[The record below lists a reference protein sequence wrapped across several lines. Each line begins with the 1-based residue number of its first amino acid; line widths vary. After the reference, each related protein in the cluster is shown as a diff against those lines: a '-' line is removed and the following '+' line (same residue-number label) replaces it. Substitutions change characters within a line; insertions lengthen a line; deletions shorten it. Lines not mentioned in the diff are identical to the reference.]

1 LTSPAVTGK
10 CHGHNKSDKPS
21 RPGKKQPFW
30 MPDTENV
37 IAELGNEPPL
47 IADGRSGPP
56 DRREVSARWL
66 SGTFLT
72 GVTSSVLMGVALFA
86 ALDGRQ
92 QLATPP
98 EIAELISL
106 ARGDDSGEIA
116 KTTRLVAPRQIA
128 RAKDRRRM
136 EVPMVTKVGD
146 RDVIHTMPF
155 VQIKMALAAGH
166 TTSRAYPPFNPMQV
180 FGDDRDGNAGQPA
193 TAAAGQIY
201 GAKVESEMS
210 LKTVDFP
217 IETAAFDEKSD
228 LSADEVEKVVRE
240 AGTGLSDGAVQVAS
254 LHYVDPQRF
263 GDAFAESMAGSYDVR
278 IVPENV
284 SVSPRAAPDDQAPAF
299 AEEIIPFT
307 RDRNIVEAFA
317 DSGYTG
323 EDATGMAEAIA
334 KLLNATALKAG
345 TVLRVGLEIHG
356 DAAKVVR
363 TGIYDRAQ
371 HIVTIALDDHGQ
383 YVPAQEPE
391 PNPEL
396 LTAFDDSPP
405 VVVRGNLP
413 NVYDGIYRAAYSYG
427 MSKAMTKRLIK
438 LLASG
443 VDFQSRLNPS
453 DRIEV
458 LFSQP
463 DGDDR
468 ASDESELL
476 YVSASFG
483 GTTRNFYRFQMQDGS
498 TDYFDEDGR
507 SAQQFLLRNPL
518 PAGKFRSGFGARRH
532 PILGYVRLH
541 TGVDWSAAIGTPIIA
556 AGNGVVEKAGWAGGY
571 GKQIILRHAN
581 GYETSYNHQSAF
593 AKGIA
598 PGVRVRQGQTIGF
611 LGQTGLATGPHLH
624 YELIVNGTK
633 VDPMRV
639 RLPVGKVLKGDDLVA
654 FKRERGR
661 IDDLLK
667 QEDNDSL
674 KVASAKIEG

>member
-1 LTSPAVTGK
+1 MTGK

-128 RAKDRRRM
+128 KAKDRRRM

-201 GAKVESEMS
+201 GAKVESELS

-307 RDRNIVEAFA
+307 RDRNIVQAFA

-405 VVVRGNLP
+405 VMVRGNLP

>member
-1 LTSPAVTGK
+1 
-10 CHGHNKSDKPS
+10 
-21 RPGKKQPFW
+21 

-128 RAKDRRRM
+128 KAKDRRRM

-201 GAKVESEMS
+201 GAKVESELS
-210 LKTVDFP
+210 LKTGDFP

-240 AGTGLSDGAVQVAS
+240 TGTGLSDGAVQVAS

-356 DAAKVVR
+356 EAAKVVR

-413 NVYDGIYRAAYSYG
+413 NIYDGIYRAAYSYG

>member
-1 LTSPAVTGK
+1 MTGK
-10 CHGHNKSDKPS
+10 CHGHNKSDKPF

-30 MPDTENV
+30 MPDTEDV

-106 ARGDDSGEIA
+106 AGNGDSGEVA

-128 RAKDRRRM
+128 KAKDRRRM
-136 EVPMVTKVGD
+136 EVSMVTKVGD

-166 TTSRAYPPFNPMQV
+166 TTSRAYPPFDPMQV
-180 FGDDRDGNAGQPA
+180 FGDDSDDNAQPA
-193 TAAAGQIY
+193 TASAASGQIY

-217 IETAAFDEKSD
+217 IETASFDEKSD

-240 AGTGLSDGAVQVAS
+240 AGTDLSDGAVQVAS

-263 GDAFAESMAGSYDVR
+263 GEAFAESMAGSYDVK

-284 SVSPRAAPDDQAPAF
+284 SVAPRATVDDQAPAF

-307 RDRNIVEAFA
+307 KDLDVTEAFA
-317 DSGYTG
+317 NSGYTG

-345 TVLRVGLEIHG
+345 TVLRVGLEVHG

-363 TGIYDRAQ
+363 TSVYDRTQ
-371 HIVTIALDDHGQ
+371 HIVTIALNDRGQ
-383 YVPAQEPE
+383 YVPAQEPD

-396 LTAFDDSPP
+396 LTAFDDSSAP

-427 MSKAMTKRLIK
+427 MSKAMPQRLIK
-438 LLASG
+438 LLASD
-443 VDFQSRLNPS
+443 VDFQPRLSPA

-463 DGDDR
+463 DGDDQT
-468 ASDESELL
+468 SDSSELL
-476 YVSASFG
+476 YVSATFG
-483 GTTRNFYRFQMQDGS
+483 GQTRNFYRFQMQDGG
-498 TDYFDEDGR
+498 TDYFDEDGS
-507 SAQQFLLRNPL
+507 SAEQFLLRNPL

-532 PILGYVRLH
+532 PILGYVRMH
-541 TGVDWSAAIGTPIIA
+541 TGVDWSAPIGTPIIA
-556 AGNGVVEKAGWAGGY
+556 AGNGTVEKVGWAGGY
-571 GKQIILRHAN
+571 GKQIIIRHAN

-593 AKGIA
+593 AKGIE
-598 PGVRVRQGQTIGF
+598 PGVHVRQGQTIGF

-654 FKRERGR
+654 FKRERER
-661 IDDLLK
+661 IDELLK
-667 QEDNDSL
+667 QEDSDSL
-674 KVASAKIEG
+674 KVASAKIDG

>member
-1 LTSPAVTGK
+1 MTGK
-10 CHGHNKSDKPS
+10 CHGHNKSDKPF

-30 MPDTENV
+30 MPDTEDV

-106 ARGDDSGEIA
+106 AGNGDSGEVA

-128 RAKDRRRM
+128 KAKDRRRM
-136 EVPMVTKVGD
+136 EVSMVTKVGD

-166 TTSRAYPPFNPMQV
+166 TTSRAYPPFDPMQV
-180 FGDDRDGNAGQPA
+180 FGDDSDDNAQPA
-193 TAAAGQIY
+193 TASAASGQIY

-217 IETAAFDEKSD
+217 IETASFDEKSD

-240 AGTGLSDGAVQVAS
+240 AGTDLSDGAVQVAS

-263 GDAFAESMAGSYDVR
+263 GEAFAESMAGSYDVK

-284 SVSPRAAPDDQAPAF
+284 SVAPRATVDDQAPAF

-307 RDRNIVEAFA
+307 KDLDVTEAFA
-317 DSGYTG
+317 NSGYTG

-345 TVLRVGLEIHG
+345 TVLRVGLEVHG

-363 TGIYDRAQ
+363 TSVYDRTQ
-371 HIVTIALDDHGQ
+371 HIVTIALNDRGQ
-383 YVPAQEPE
+383 YVPAQEPD

-396 LTAFDDSPP
+396 LTAFDDSSAP

-427 MSKAMTKRLIK
+427 MSKAMTQRLIK
-438 LLASG
+438 LLASD
-443 VDFQSRLNPS
+443 VDFQSRLSPA

-463 DGDDR
+463 DGDDQT
-468 ASDESELL
+468 SDSSELL
-476 YVSASFG
+476 YVSATFG
-483 GTTRNFYRFQMQDGS
+483 GQTRNFYRFQMQDGG
-498 TDYFDEDGR
+498 TDYFDEDGS
-507 SAQQFLLRNPL
+507 SAEQFLLRNPL

-532 PILGYVRLH
+532 PILGYVRMH
-541 TGVDWSAAIGTPIIA
+541 TGVDWSAPIGTPIIA
-556 AGNGVVEKAGWAGGY
+556 AGNGTVEKVGWAGGY
-571 GKQIILRHAN
+571 GKQIIIRHAN

-593 AKGIA
+593 AKGIE
-598 PGVRVRQGQTIGF
+598 PGVHVRQGQTIGF

-639 RLPVGKVLKGDDLVA
+639 RLPVGKVLK
-654 FKRERGR
+654 
-661 IDDLLK
+661 
-667 QEDNDSL
+667 
-674 KVASAKIEG
+674 

>member
-1 LTSPAVTGK
+1 MTGK
-10 CHGHNKSDKPS
+10 CHGHNKSDKPF

-30 MPDTENV
+30 MPDTEDV

-98 EIAELISL
+98 EIAELIGL
-106 ARGDDSGEIA
+106 ASNGDSGEVA

-128 RAKDRRRM
+128 KAKDRRRM
-136 EVPMVTKVGD
+136 EVSMVTKVGD

-166 TTSRAYPPFNPMQV
+166 TTSRPYPPFDPMQV
-180 FGDDRDGNAGQPA
+180 FGDDGDDTPVQQA
-193 TAAAGQIY
+193 TASAASGQIY

-217 IETAAFDEKSD
+217 IETASFDEKSD

-240 AGTGLSDGAVQVAS
+240 AGTDLSDGAVQVAS

-263 GDAFAESMAGSYDVR
+263 GEAFAESMAGSYDVK

-284 SVSPRAAPDDQAPAF
+284 SVAPRANVDDQAPAF

-307 RDRNIVEAFA
+307 KDLDIAEAFA

-323 EDATGMAEAIA
+323 EDATGMAQAIA
-334 KLLNATALKAG
+334 KLLNAPALKAG
-345 TVLRVGLEIHG
+345 TVLRVGLEVHG

-363 TGIYDRAQ
+363 TSIYDKTT
-371 HIVTIALDDHGQ
+371 HIVTIALDDRGQ

-396 LTAFDDSPP
+396 LTAFDDSEGP

-427 MSKAMTKRLIK
+427 MSKAMTQRLIK
-438 LLASG
+438 LLASD

-453 DRIEV
+453 DRLEV

-463 DGDDR
+463 DGDDQT
-468 ASDESELL
+468 SDDSELL
-476 YVSASFG
+476 YVSATFG

-498 TDYFDEDGR
+498 TDYFDEDGA

-518 PAGKFRSGFGARRH
+518 PAGKFRSGFGARKH
-532 PILGYVRLH
+532 PILGYVRMH
-541 TGVDWSAAIGTPIIA
+541 TGVDWAAPIGTPIIA
-556 AGNGVVEKAGWAGGY
+556 AGNGVVEKVGWAGGY
-571 GKQIILRHAN
+571 GKQIIIRHAN

-593 AKGIA
+593 AKGIE
-598 PGVRVRQGQTIGF
+598 PGVRVRQGQTIGY

-654 FKRERGR
+654 FKRERER

-667 QEDNDSL
+667 QEDGNSL

>member
-1 LTSPAVTGK
+1 
-10 CHGHNKSDKPS
+10 
-21 RPGKKQPFW
+21 
-30 MPDTENV
+30 MPDTEDV

-98 EIAELISL
+98 EIAELAQL
-106 ARGDDSGEIA
+106 ASGDSGEVA

-128 RAKDRRRM
+128 KAKDRRRM
-136 EVPMVTKVGD
+136 EVSMVTKVGD

-166 TTSRAYPPFNPMQV
+166 TTNRAYPPFDPMQV
-180 FGDDRDGNAGQPA
+180 FGDDGDSTPAQPA
-193 TAAAGQIY
+193 TASTVGGQIY

-217 IETAAFDEKSD
+217 IDTASFDEKSD

-240 AGTGLSDGAVQVAS
+240 AGTDLSDGAIQVAS

-263 GDAFAESMAGSYDVR
+263 GEAFAESMAGSYDVK

-284 SVSPRAAPDDQAPAF
+284 SVAPRVATDDQTPAF

-307 RDRNIVEAFA
+307 KDRGIADAFA

-323 EDATGMAEAIA
+323 DDATGMAEAIG
-334 KLLNATALKAG
+334 KLLNAPALKAG
-345 TVLRVGLEIHG
+345 TVLRVGLEVHG

-363 TGIYDRAQ
+363 TSVYDKTT
-371 HIVTIALDDHGQ
+371 HIVTIALDDRGQ

-396 LTAFDDSPP
+396 LTAFDDSSAP

-427 MSKAMTKRLIK
+427 MSKKLTQQLVK

-453 DRIEV
+453 DRIDV

-463 DGDDR
+463 DGDDQ

-476 YVSASFG
+476 YVSSTFG
-483 GTTRNFYRFQMQDGS
+483 GQTRNFYRFQMQDGS
-498 TDYFDEDGR
+498 TDYFDQDGS
-507 SAQQFLLRNPL
+507 SADQFLLRNPL

-532 PILGYVRLH
+532 PILGYVRMH
-541 TGVDWSAAIGTPIIA
+541 TGVDWSAPIGTPIIA
-556 AGNGVVEKAGWAGGY
+556 AGNGTVEKAGWAGGY
-571 GKQIILRHAN
+571 GKQIIIRHAN

-593 AKGIA
+593 AKGIE
-598 PGVRVRQGQTIGF
+598 PGVHVRQGQTIGF

-654 FKRERGR
+654 FKRERER

-667 QEDNDSL
+667 QEDSNPL

>member
-1 LTSPAVTGK
+1 
-10 CHGHNKSDKPS
+10 
-21 RPGKKQPFW
+21 
-30 MPDTENV
+30 MPDTEDV
-37 IAELGNEPPL
+37 IAVLGNEPPL

-98 EIAELISL
+98 EIAELIGI
-106 ARGDDSGEIA
+106 ANGDDSGEVA

-128 RAKDRRRM
+128 KAKDRRRM
-136 EVPMVTKVGD
+136 EVSMVTKVGD

-166 TTSRAYPPFNPMQV
+166 TTNRPYPPFDPMQV
-180 FGDDRDGNAGQPA
+180 FGNDGDDNAGQPA
-193 TAAAGQIY
+193 TAAATAGQIY
-201 GAKVESEMS
+201 GAKVETEMS

-217 IETAAFDEKSD
+217 LETAAFDEKSD

-240 AGTGLSDGAVQVAS
+240 AGTDLSDGAVQVAS

-263 GDAFAESMAGSYDVR
+263 GEAFAESMAGSYDVK

-284 SVSPRAAPDDQAPAF
+284 SVSPRAVTDDQTPAF

-307 RDRNIVEAFA
+307 KDLDITEAFA

-323 EDATGMAEAIA
+323 DDATGMAEAIA
-334 KLLNATALKAG
+334 KLLNAPALKAG
-345 TVLRVGLEIHG
+345 TVLRVGLEVHG

-363 TGIYDRAQ
+363 TSVYDKTT
-371 HIVTIALDDHGQ
+371 HIVTIALDDRGQ

-413 NVYDGIYRAAYSYG
+413 NIYDGIYRTAYSYG
-427 MSKAMTKRLIK
+427 MSKKLTQQLVK

-443 VDFQSRLNPS
+443 VDFQSRLNPA
-453 DRIEV
+453 DRLEV

-463 DGDDR
+463 DGDDQ
-468 ASDESELL
+468 ASDDSELL
-476 YVSASFG
+476 YVSSTFG
-483 GTTRNFYRFQMQDGS
+483 GQTRNFYRFQMQDGG
-498 TDYFDEDGR
+498 TDYFDENGS
-507 SAQQFLLRNPL
+507 SAEQFLLRNPL
-518 PAGKFRSGFGARRH
+518 PNGRFTSGFGARKH
-532 PILGYVRLH
+532 PILGYVRMH
-541 TGVDWSAAIGTPIIA
+541 TGTDWAAPIGSPIIA

-593 AKGIA
+593 AKGIE
-598 PGVRVRQGQTIGF
+598 PGVHVRQGQIIGF
-611 LGQTGLATGPHLH
+611 LGQTGLSTGPHLH

-633 VDPMRV
+633 VDSMRV

-654 FKRERGR
+654 FKRERER

-667 QEDNDSL
+667 QEDSNSL

>member
-1 LTSPAVTGK
+1 M
-10 CHGHNKSDKPS
+10 
-21 RPGKKQPFW
+21 Q
-30 MPDTENV
+30 DTAEV
-37 IAELGNEPPL
+37 IAALGNEPPL
-47 IADGRSGPP
+47 VADGRSRAP

-98 EIAELISL
+98 EIAELAHL
-106 ARGDDSGEIA
+106 ANGDDSGEVA

-128 RAKDRRRM
+128 KAKDRRRM
-136 EVPMVTKVGD
+136 EVSMVTKVGD

-166 TTSRAYPPFNPMQV
+166 TTNRAYPPFDPMQV
-180 FGDDRDGNAGQPA
+180 FGDDSDDGAAQPA
-193 TAAAGQIY
+193 AASAASGQIY

-217 IETAAFDEKSD
+217 IETASFDEKSD
-228 LSADEVEKVVRE
+228 LSADEVEKVVRG
-240 AGTGLSDGAVQVAS
+240 AGTDLGDGAVQVAS

-263 GDAFAESMAGSYDVR
+263 GDPLAQSMAMGSYDVK

-284 SVSPRAAPDDQAPAF
+284 SVAPRAVVDDQAPAF

-307 RDRNIVEAFA
+307 KDLDITEAFA

-345 TVLRVGLEIHG
+345 TVLRVGLEVHG

-363 TGIYDRAQ
+363 TSVYDKTQ

-405 VVVRGNLP
+405 VVERDNLP
-413 NVYDGIYRAAYSYG
+413 NVYDGIYRTAYSYG
-427 MSKAMTKRLIK
+427 MSKKLTQQLVK
-438 LLASG
+438 LLASD
-443 VDFQSRLNPS
+443 VDFQSRLSPS
-453 DRIEV
+453 DRLEV

-463 DGDDR
+463 DGDDQ

-476 YVSASFG
+476 YVSSTFG
-483 GTTRNFYRFQMQDGS
+483 GQTRNFYRFQMPDGS
-498 TDYFDEDGR
+498 TDYFDENGS
-507 SAQQFLLRNPL
+507 SARQFLLRKPVPN
-518 PAGKFRSGFGARRH
+518 GRFTSGFGGRVH
-532 PILGYVRLH
+532 PVLGYFKMH
-541 TGVDWSAAIGTPIIA
+541 TGVDWAAPSGTPIIA

-571 GKQIILRHAN
+571 GRQTVIQHAN
-581 GYETSYNHQSAF
+581 GYQTTYNHQSR
-593 AKGIA
+593 IA
-598 PGVRVRQGQTIGF
+598 DGMEPGVQVRQGQVIGYV
-611 LGQTGLATGPHLH
+611 GSTGLSTGNHLH
-624 YELIVNGTK
+624 FEIAVNGTK

-639 RLPVGKVLKGDDLVA
+639 RLPVGKVLKSDDLVA
-654 FKRERGR
+654 FKRERER

-667 QEDNDSL
+667 QEDSGQL
-674 KVASAKIEG
+674 KVASTKSDDCPKIC

>member
-1 LTSPAVTGK
+1 MTGK
-10 CHGHNKSDKPS
+10 CHGHNKSDKPF

-30 MPDTENV
+30 MPDTEDV

-106 ARGDDSGEIA
+106 AGNGDSGEVA

-128 RAKDRRRM
+128 KAKDRRRM
-136 EVPMVTKVGD
+136 EVSMVTKVGD

-166 TTSRAYPPFNPMQV
+166 TTSRAYPPFDPMQV
-180 FGDDRDGNAGQPA
+180 FGDDSDDNAQPA
-193 TAAAGQIY
+193 TASAASGQIY

-210 LKTVDFP
+210 LKTIDFP
-217 IETAAFDEKSD
+217 IETASFDEKSD

-240 AGTGLSDGAVQVAS
+240 AGTDLSDGAVQVAS

-263 GDAFAESMAGSYDVR
+263 GEAFAESMAGSYDVK

-284 SVSPRAAPDDQAPAF
+284 SVAPRATVDDQAPAF

-307 RDRNIVEAFA
+307 KDLDVTEAFA
-317 DSGYTG
+317 NSGYTG

-345 TVLRVGLEIHG
+345 TVLRVGLEVHG

-363 TGIYDRAQ
+363 TSVYDRTQ
-371 HIVTIALDDHGQ
+371 HIVTIALNDRGQ
-383 YVPAQEPE
+383 YVPAQEPD

-396 LTAFDDSPP
+396 LTAFDDSSAP

-427 MSKAMTKRLIK
+427 MSKVMTQRLIK
-438 LLASG
+438 LLASD
-443 VDFQSRLNPS
+443 VDFQSRLSPA

-463 DGDDR
+463 DGDDQT
-468 ASDESELL
+468 SDSSELL
-476 YVSASFG
+476 YVSATFG
-483 GTTRNFYRFQMQDGS
+483 GQTRNFYRFQMQDGG
-498 TDYFDEDGR
+498 TDYFDEDGS
-507 SAQQFLLRNPL
+507 SAEQFLLRNPL

-532 PILGYVRLH
+532 PILGYVRMH
-541 TGVDWSAAIGTPIIA
+541 TGVDWSAPIGTPIIA
-556 AGNGVVEKAGWAGGY
+556 AGNGTVEKVGWAGGY
-571 GKQIILRHAN
+571 GKQIIIRHAN

-593 AKGIA
+593 AKGIE
-598 PGVRVRQGQTIGF
+598 PGVHVRQGQTIGF

-654 FKRERGR
+654 FKRERER
-661 IDDLLK
+661 IDELLK
-667 QEDNDSL
+667 QEDSDSL
-674 KVASAKIEG
+674 KVASAKIDG

>member
-1 LTSPAVTGK
+1 
-10 CHGHNKSDKPS
+10 
-21 RPGKKQPFW
+21 

-128 RAKDRRRM
+128 KAKDRRRM

-201 GAKVESEMS
+201 GAKVESELS

>member
-1 LTSPAVTGK
+1 
-10 CHGHNKSDKPS
+10 
-21 RPGKKQPFW
+21 
-30 MPDTENV
+30 MPDTEDV
-37 IAELGNEPPL
+37 IAVLGNEPPL

-106 ARGDDSGEIA
+106 ASNGDSGEVA

-128 RAKDRRRM
+128 KAKDRRRM
-136 EVPMVTKVGD
+136 EVSMVTKVGD

-166 TTSRAYPPFNPMQV
+166 TTNRAYPPFDPMQV
-180 FGDDRDGNAGQPA
+180 FGDDGDDSAAQPA
-193 TAAAGQIY
+193 TTSAAAGQIY

-217 IETAAFDEKSD
+217 IETASFDEKSD
-228 LSADEVEKVVRE
+228 LSADEVEKVVRS
-240 AGTGLSDGAVQVAS
+240 AGTDLSDGAIQVAS

-263 GDAFAESMAGSYDVR
+263 GEAFAESMAGSYDVK

-284 SVSPRAAPDDQAPAF
+284 SVTQRAAVDDQAPAF

-307 RDRNIVEAFA
+307 KDLDITEAFA

-323 EDATGMAEAIA
+323 DDATGMSEAIA

-345 TVLRVGLEIHG
+345 TVLRVGLEVHG

-363 TGIYDRAQ
+363 TSVYDKTQ
-371 HIVTIALDDHGQ
+371 HIVTIALNDRGQ
-383 YVPAQEPE
+383 YVPAQEPD

-396 LTAFDDSPP
+396 LTAFDDSSAP

-427 MSKAMTKRLIK
+427 MSKAMTQRLIK

-443 VDFQSRLNPS
+443 VDFQSRLNPA

-463 DGDDR
+463 DGDDQT
-468 ASDESELL
+468 SDNSELL
-476 YVSASFG
+476 YVSATFG
-483 GTTRNFYRFQMQDGS
+483 GTTRNFYRFQMQDGG
-498 TDYFDEDGR
+498 TDYFDEDGS
-507 SAQQFLLRNPL
+507 SAEQFLLRNPL
-518 PAGKFRSGFGARRH
+518 PAGKFRSGFGARKH
-532 PILGYVRLH
+532 PILGYVRMH
-541 TGVDWSAAIGTPIIA
+541 TGVDWAAPIGTPIIA
-556 AGNGVVEKAGWAGGY
+556 AGNGIIEKVGWAGGY
-571 GKQIILRHAN
+571 GKQIIIRHAN

-593 AKGIA
+593 AKGIE
-598 PGVRVRQGQTIGF
+598 PGMHVRQGQTIGF

-654 FKRERGR
+654 FKRERER

-667 QEDNDSL
+667 QEDSDSL

>member
-1 LTSPAVTGK
+1 MTGK
-10 CHGHNKSDKPS
+10 CHGHNKSDKPF

-30 MPDTENV
+30 MPDTEDV

-98 EIAELISL
+98 ELAELISL
-106 ARGDDSGEIA
+106 AGNGDSGEVA

-128 RAKDRRRM
+128 KAKDRRRM
-136 EVPMVTKVGD
+136 EVSMVTKVGD

-166 TTSRAYPPFNPMQV
+166 TTSRAYPPFDPMQV
-180 FGDDRDGNAGQPA
+180 FGDDGDDNAQPA
-193 TAAAGQIY
+193 TASAASGQIY

-217 IETAAFDEKSD
+217 IDTASFDEKSD

-240 AGTGLSDGAVQVAS
+240 AGTDLSDGAVQVAS

-263 GDAFAESMAGSYDVR
+263 GEAFAESMAGSYDVK

-284 SVSPRAAPDDQAPAF
+284 SVAPRATVDDQAPAF

-307 RDRNIVEAFA
+307 KDLDVTEAFA

-345 TVLRVGLEIHG
+345 TVLRVGLEVHG

-363 TGIYDRAQ
+363 TSVYDRTQ
-371 HIVTIALDDHGQ
+371 HIVTIALNDRGQ
-383 YVPAQEPE
+383 YVPAQEPD

-396 LTAFDDSPP
+396 LTAFDDSSAP

-427 MSKAMTKRLIK
+427 MSKAMTQRLIK
-438 LLASG
+438 LLASD
-443 VDFQSRLNPS
+443 VDFQSRLSPA

-463 DGDDR
+463 DGDDQT
-468 ASDESELL
+468 SDSSELL
-476 YVSASFG
+476 YVSATFG
-483 GTTRNFYRFQMQDGS
+483 GQTRNFYRFQMQDGG
-498 TDYFDEDGR
+498 TDYFDEDGS
-507 SAQQFLLRNPL
+507 SAEQFLLRNPL

-532 PILGYVRLH
+532 PILGYVRMH
-541 TGVDWSAAIGTPIIA
+541 TGVDWAAPIGTPIIA
-556 AGNGVVEKAGWAGGY
+556 AGNGTVEKVGWAGGY
-571 GKQIILRHAN
+571 GKQIIIRHAN

-593 AKGIA
+593 AKGIE
-598 PGVRVRQGQTIGF
+598 PGVHVRQGQTIGF

-654 FKRERGR
+654 FKRERER
-661 IDDLLK
+661 IDELLK
-667 QEDNDSL
+667 QEDSDSL
-674 KVASAKIEG
+674 KVASAKIDG

>member
-1 LTSPAVTGK
+1 
-10 CHGHNKSDKPS
+10 
-21 RPGKKQPFW
+21 
-30 MPDTENV
+30 MPDTEDV

-106 ARGDDSGEIA
+106 ANGDDSGEQA

-136 EVPMVTKVGD
+136 EVSMVTKVGD

-166 TTSRAYPPFNPMQV
+166 TTNRPYPPFDPMQV
-180 FGDDRDGNAGQPA
+180 FGDDSDDKTQQPA
-193 TAAAGQIY
+193 AATAVAGQIY

-217 IETAAFDEKSD
+217 LETASFDEKSD
-228 LSADEVEKVVRE
+228 LSADEVEKVVRS
-240 AGTGLSDGAVQVAS
+240 AGNGLSDGAVQVAS

-263 GDAFAESMAGSYDVR
+263 GEAFAESMAGSYDVK
-278 IVPENV
+278 ITPENV
-284 SVSPRAAPDDQAPAF
+284 SVAPRAALDDHAPAF

-307 RDRNIVEAFA
+307 KDTDIAEAFA

-323 EDATGMAEAIA
+323 DDATGMAEAIG
-334 KLLNATALKAG
+334 KLLNAPALKAG
-345 TVLRVGLEIHG
+345 TVLRVGLEVRG
-356 DAAKVVR
+356 DIAKVVR
-363 TGIYDRAQ
+363 TSVYDRST
-371 HIVTIALDDHGQ
+371 HIVTIALDDQGQ

-391 PNPEL
+391 SNPEL
-396 LTAFDDSPP
+396 LTAFDDSQP

-427 MSKAMTKRLIK
+427 MSKAMTQRLIK
-438 LLASG
+438 LLASD
-443 VDFQSRLNPS
+443 VDFQSRVSPA
-453 DRIEV
+453 DRLEV

-463 DGDDR
+463 DGDDQT
-468 ASDESELL
+468 SDNSELL
-476 YVSASFG
+476 YVSATFG
-483 GTTRNFYRFQMQDGS
+483 GQTRNFYRFQMQDGG
-498 TDYFDEDGR
+498 TDYFDENGS
-507 SAQQFLLRNPL
+507 SAEQFLLRNPL

-532 PILGYVRLH
+532 PILGYVRMH
-541 TGVDWSAAIGTPIIA
+541 TGVDWAAPIGTPIIA
-556 AGNGVVEKAGWAGGY
+556 AGNGVVEKVGWAGGY
-571 GKQIILRHAN
+571 GKQIIIRHAN

-593 AKGIA
+593 AKGIE
-598 PGVRVRQGQTIGF
+598 PGVHVRQGQTIGY

-654 FKRERGR
+654 FKRERER

-667 QEDNDSL
+667 QEDGNSL
-674 KVASAKIEG
+674 KVASAKIDG

>member
-1 LTSPAVTGK
+1 
-10 CHGHNKSDKPS
+10 
-21 RPGKKQPFW
+21 
-30 MPDTENV
+30 MPDTEDV

-98 EIAELISL
+98 EIAELAQLES
-106 ARGDDSGEIA
+106 GGDSGEVA

-128 RAKDRRRM
+128 KAKDRRRM
-136 EVPMVTKVGD
+136 EVSMVTKVGD
-146 RDVIHTMPF
+146 REVIHTMPF

-166 TTSRAYPPFNPMQV
+166 TTNRAYPPFDPMQV
-180 FGDDRDGNAGQPA
+180 FGDDGDSTPAQPA
-193 TAAAGQIY
+193 TASAVGGQIY

-217 IETAAFDEKSD
+217 VETASFDEKSD

-240 AGTGLSDGAVQVAS
+240 AGTDLSDGAVQVAS

-263 GDAFAESMAGSYDVR
+263 GDAFAESMAGSYDVK

-284 SVSPRAAPDDQAPAF
+284 SVAPRVALDDQTPAF

-307 RDRNIVEAFA
+307 RDRDIAEAFA

-323 EDATGMAEAIA
+323 DDATGMAEAIG
-334 KLLNATALKAG
+334 KLLNAPALKAG
-345 TVLRVGLEIHG
+345 TVLRVGLEVHG

-363 TGIYDRAQ
+363 TSVYDKTT
-371 HIVTIALDDHGQ
+371 HIVTIALDDRGQ

-396 LTAFDDSPP
+396 LTAFDDSSAP

-427 MSKAMTKRLIK
+427 MSKKLTQQLVK

-453 DRIEV
+453 DRIDV

-463 DGDDR
+463 DGDDQ

-476 YVSASFG
+476 YVSSTFG
-483 GTTRNFYRFQMQDGS
+483 GQTRNFYRFQMQDGS
-498 TDYFDEDGR
+498 TDYFDEDGS
-507 SAQQFLLRNPL
+507 SAEQFLLRNPL

-532 PILGYVRLH
+532 PILGYVRMH
-541 TGVDWSAAIGTPIIA
+541 TGVDWAAPIGTPIIA
-556 AGNGVVEKAGWAGGY
+556 AGNGTIEKAGWAGGY
-571 GKQIILRHAN
+571 GKQIIIRHAN

-593 AKGIA
+593 AKGIE
-598 PGVRVRQGQTIGF
+598 PGVHVRQGQTIGF
-611 LGQTGLATGPHLH
+611 LGQTGLSTGPHLH

-654 FKRERGR
+654 FKRERER
-661 IDDLLK
+661 IDELLK
-667 QEDNDSL
+667 QEDSNPL

>member
-1 LTSPAVTGK
+1 MTGK
-10 CHGHNKSDKPS
+10 CHGHNKSDKPF

-30 MPDTENV
+30 MPDTEDV

-47 IADGRSGPP
+47 VADGRSGPP

-106 ARGDDSGEIA
+106 AGNGDSGEVA

-128 RAKDRRRM
+128 KAKDRRRM
-136 EVPMVTKVGD
+136 EVSMVTKVGD

-166 TTSRAYPPFNPMQV
+166 TTSRAYPPFDPMQV
-180 FGDDRDGNAGQPA
+180 FGDDSDDNAQPA
-193 TAAAGQIY
+193 TASAASGQIY

-210 LKTVDFP
+210 LKTIDFP
-217 IETAAFDEKSD
+217 IETASFDEKSD

-240 AGTGLSDGAVQVAS
+240 AGTDLSDGAVQVAS

-263 GDAFAESMAGSYDVR
+263 GEAFAESMAGSYDVK

-284 SVSPRAAPDDQAPAF
+284 SVAPRATVDDQAPAF

-307 RDRNIVEAFA
+307 KDLDVTEAFA
-317 DSGYTG
+317 NSGYTG

-345 TVLRVGLEIHG
+345 TVLRVGLEVHG

-363 TGIYDRAQ
+363 TSVYDRTQ
-371 HIVTIALDDHGQ
+371 HIVTIALNDRGQ
-383 YVPAQEPE
+383 YVPAQEPD

-396 LTAFDDSPP
+396 LTAFDDSSAP

-427 MSKAMTKRLIK
+427 MSKVMTQRLIK
-438 LLASG
+438 LLASD
-443 VDFQSRLNPS
+443 VDFQSRLSPA

-463 DGDDR
+463 DGDDQT
-468 ASDESELL
+468 SDSSELL
-476 YVSASFG
+476 YVSATFG
-483 GTTRNFYRFQMQDGS
+483 GQTRNFYRFQMQDGG
-498 TDYFDEDGR
+498 TDYFDEDGS
-507 SAQQFLLRNPL
+507 SAEQFLLRNPL

-532 PILGYVRLH
+532 PILGYVRMH
-541 TGVDWSAAIGTPIIA
+541 TGVDWSAPIGTPIIA
-556 AGNGVVEKAGWAGGY
+556 AGNGTVEKVGWAGGY
-571 GKQIILRHAN
+571 GKQIIIRHAN

-593 AKGIA
+593 AKGIE
-598 PGVRVRQGQTIGF
+598 PGVHVRQGQTIGF

-654 FKRERGR
+654 FKRERER
-661 IDDLLK
+661 IDELLK
-667 QEDNDSL
+667 QEDSDSL
-674 KVASAKIEG
+674 KVASAKIDG

>member
-1 LTSPAVTGK
+1 
-10 CHGHNKSDKPS
+10 
-21 RPGKKQPFW
+21 

-128 RAKDRRRM
+128 KAKDRRRM

-201 GAKVESEMS
+201 GAKVESELS

-307 RDRNIVEAFA
+307 RDRNIVQAFA

-405 VVVRGNLP
+405 VMVRGNLP

>member
-1 LTSPAVTGK
+1 MTGK
-10 CHGHNKSDKPS
+10 CHGHNKSDKPF

-30 MPDTENV
+30 MPDTEDV

-98 EIAELISL
+98 EIAELIGL
-106 ARGDDSGEIA
+106 ASNGDSGEVA

-128 RAKDRRRM
+128 KAKDRRRM
-136 EVPMVTKVGD
+136 EVSMVTKVGD

-166 TTSRAYPPFNPMQV
+166 TTNRAYPPFDPMQV
-180 FGDDRDGNAGQPA
+180 FGDDSDDSAAQPA
-193 TAAAGQIY
+193 TASAASGQIY

-217 IETAAFDEKSD
+217 IETASFDEKSD

-240 AGTGLSDGAVQVAS
+240 AGTDLSDGAVQVAS

-263 GDAFAESMAGSYDVR
+263 GEAFAESMAGAYDVK

-284 SVSPRAAPDDQAPAF
+284 SVSPRANADDQAPAF

-307 RDRNIVEAFA
+307 KDTDLTEAFA

-323 EDATGMAEAIA
+323 DDATGMAEAIA
-334 KLLNATALKAG
+334 KLLNAPTLKAG
-345 TVLRVGLEIHG
+345 TVLRVGLEVHG

-363 TGIYDRAQ
+363 TSVYDKTT
-371 HIVTIALDDHGQ
+371 HIVTIALDDRGQ
-383 YVPAQEPE
+383 YVPAQEPD

-396 LTAFDDSPP
+396 LTAFDDSSAP

-413 NVYDGIYRAAYSYG
+413 NIYDGIYRTAYSYG
-427 MSKAMTKRLIK
+427 MSKAMTQRLIK

-453 DRIEV
+453 DRLEV

-463 DGDDR
+463 DGDDQT
-468 ASDESELL
+468 SDSSELL
-476 YVSASFG
+476 YVSATFG

-498 TDYFDEDGR
+498 TDYFDENGS
-507 SAQQFLLRNPL
+507 SAEQFLLRNPL
-518 PAGKFRSGFGARRH
+518 PNGRFTSGFGARKH
-532 PILGYVRLH
+532 PILGYVRMH
-541 TGVDWSAAIGTPIIA
+541 TGTDWAAPIGTPIIA

-593 AKGIA
+593 AKGIE
-598 PGVRVRQGQTIGF
+598 PGVHVRQGQVIGY
-611 LGQTGLATGPHLH
+611 LGQTGLSTGPHLH

-633 VDPMRV
+633 VDSMRV

-654 FKRERGR
+654 FKRERER

-667 QEDNDSL
+667 QEDSDSL
-674 KVASAKIEG
+674 KVASAKIDG

>member
-1 LTSPAVTGK
+1 MTGK
-10 CHGHNKSDKPS
+10 CHGHNKSDKPF

-30 MPDTENV
+30 MPDTEDV

-106 ARGDDSGEIA
+106 AGNGDSGEVA

-128 RAKDRRRM
+128 KAKDRRRM
-136 EVPMVTKVGD
+136 EVSMVTKVGD

-166 TTSRAYPPFNPMQV
+166 TTSRAYPPFDPMQV
-180 FGDDRDGNAGQPA
+180 FGDDSDDNAQPA
-193 TAAAGQIY
+193 TASAASGQIY

-217 IETAAFDEKSD
+217 IDTASFDEKSD

-240 AGTGLSDGAVQVAS
+240 AGTDLSDGAVQVAS

-263 GDAFAESMAGSYDVR
+263 GEAFAESMAGSYDVK

-284 SVSPRAAPDDQAPAF
+284 SVAPRATIDDQAPAF

-307 RDRNIVEAFA
+307 KDLDVTEAFA

-345 TVLRVGLEIHG
+345 TVLRVGLEVHG

-363 TGIYDRAQ
+363 TSVYDRTQ
-371 HIVTIALDDHGQ
+371 HIVTIALNDRGQ
-383 YVPAQEPE
+383 YVPAQEPD

-396 LTAFDDSPP
+396 LTAFDDSSAP

-427 MSKAMTKRLIK
+427 MSKAMTQRLIK
-438 LLASG
+438 LLASD
-443 VDFQSRLNPS
+443 VDFQSRLSPA

-463 DGDDR
+463 DGDDQT
-468 ASDESELL
+468 SDSSELL
-476 YVSASFG
+476 YVSATFG
-483 GTTRNFYRFQMQDGS
+483 GQTRNFYRFQMQDGG
-498 TDYFDEDGR
+498 TDYFDEDGS
-507 SAQQFLLRNPL
+507 SAEQFLLRNPL

-532 PILGYVRLH
+532 PILGYVRMH
-541 TGVDWSAAIGTPIIA
+541 TGVDWAAPIGTPIIA
-556 AGNGVVEKAGWAGGY
+556 AGNGTVEKVGWAGGY
-571 GKQIILRHAN
+571 GKQIIIRHAN

-593 AKGIA
+593 AKGIE
-598 PGVRVRQGQTIGF
+598 PGVHVRQGQTIGF

-654 FKRERGR
+654 FKRERER
-661 IDDLLK
+661 IDELLK
-667 QEDNDSL
+667 QEDSDSL
-674 KVASAKIEG
+674 KVASAKIDG

>member
-1 LTSPAVTGK
+1 
-10 CHGHNKSDKPS
+10 
-21 RPGKKQPFW
+21 
-30 MPDTENV
+30 MPDTEDV

-106 ARGDDSGEIA
+106 AGNGDSGEVA

-128 RAKDRRRM
+128 KAKDRRRM
-136 EVPMVTKVGD
+136 EVSMVTKVGD

-166 TTSRAYPPFNPMQV
+166 TTSRAYPPFDPMQV
-180 FGDDRDGNAGQPA
+180 FGDDGDDNAQPV
-193 TAAAGQIY
+193 TASAASGQIY

-217 IETAAFDEKSD
+217 IDTASFDEKSD

-240 AGTGLSDGAVQVAS
+240 AGTDLSDGAVQVAS

-263 GDAFAESMAGSYDVR
+263 GEAFAESMAGSYDVK

-284 SVSPRAAPDDQAPAF
+284 SVAPRATVDDQAPAF

-307 RDRNIVEAFA
+307 KDLDVTEAFA

-345 TVLRVGLEIHG
+345 TVLRVGLEVHG

-363 TGIYDRAQ
+363 TSVYDRTQ
-371 HIVTIALDDHGQ
+371 HIVTIALNDRGQ
-383 YVPAQEPE
+383 YVPAQEPD

-396 LTAFDDSPP
+396 LTAFDDSSAP

-427 MSKAMTKRLIK
+427 MSKAMTQRLIK
-438 LLASG
+438 LLASD
-443 VDFQSRLNPS
+443 VDFQSRLSPA

-463 DGDDR
+463 DGDDQT
-468 ASDESELL
+468 SDSSELL
-476 YVSASFG
+476 YVSATFG
-483 GTTRNFYRFQMQDGS
+483 GQTRNFYRFQMQDGG
-498 TDYFDEDGR
+498 TDYFDEDGS
-507 SAQQFLLRNPL
+507 SAEQFLLRNPL

-532 PILGYVRLH
+532 PILGYVRMH
-541 TGVDWSAAIGTPIIA
+541 TGVDWAAPIGTPIIA
-556 AGNGVVEKAGWAGGY
+556 AGNGTVEKVGWAGGY
-571 GKQIILRHAN
+571 GKQIIIRHAN

-593 AKGIA
+593 AKGIE
-598 PGVRVRQGQTIGF
+598 PGVHVRQGQTIGF

-654 FKRERGR
+654 FKRERER
-661 IDDLLK
+661 IDELLK
-667 QEDNDSL
+667 QEDSDSL
-674 KVASAKIEG
+674 KVASAKIDG

>member
-1 LTSPAVTGK
+1 
-10 CHGHNKSDKPS
+10 
-21 RPGKKQPFW
+21 

-201 GAKVESEMS
+201 GAKVESELS

>member
-1 LTSPAVTGK
+1 
-10 CHGHNKSDKPS
+10 
-21 RPGKKQPFW
+21 
-30 MPDTENV
+30 MPDTEDV

-98 EIAELISL
+98 EIAELIGL
-106 ARGDDSGEIA
+106 AGNGDSGEMA

-128 RAKDRRRM
+128 KAKDRRRM
-136 EVPMVTKVGD
+136 EVSMVTKVGD

-166 TTSRAYPPFNPMQV
+166 TTNRPYPPFDPMQV
-180 FGDDRDGNAGQPA
+180 FGDDGDDTSAQPA
-193 TAAAGQIY
+193 TAAAAPGQIY
-201 GAKVESEMS
+201 GTKVESEMS

-217 IETAAFDEKSD
+217 IETASFDEKSD

-240 AGTGLSDGAVQVAS
+240 AGTDLSDGAVQVAS

-263 GDAFAESMAGSYDVR
+263 GEAFAESMAGSYDVR

-284 SVSPRAAPDDQAPAF
+284 SVAPRANADDQAPAF

-307 RDRNIVEAFA
+307 KDLAITEAFA

-323 EDATGMAEAIA
+323 EDAAGMAEAIT
-334 KLLNATALKAG
+334 KLLNAPALKAG
-345 TVLRVGLEIHG
+345 TVLRVGLEVHG

-363 TGIYDRAQ
+363 TSVYDRTQ
-371 HIVTIALDDHGQ
+371 HIVTIALDDRGQ

-396 LTAFDDSPP
+396 LTAFDDSSAP

-427 MSKAMTKRLIK
+427 MSKAMTQRLIK
-438 LLASG
+438 LLASD
-443 VDFQSRLNPS
+443 VDFQSRLNPA
-453 DRIEV
+453 DRLEV

-463 DGDDR
+463 DGDDQT
-468 ASDESELL
+468 SDNSELL
-476 YVSASFG
+476 YVSATFG
-483 GTTRNFYRFQMQDGS
+483 GQTRNFYRFQMQDGS
-498 TDYFDEDGR
+498 TDYFDEDGS

-532 PILGYVRLH
+532 PILGYVRMH
-541 TGVDWSAAIGTPIIA
+541 TGVDWAAPIGTPIIA
-556 AGNGVVEKAGWAGGY
+556 AGNGVIEKVGWAGGY
-571 GKQIILRHAN
+571 GKQIIIRHAN

-593 AKGIA
+593 AKGIE
-598 PGVRVRQGQTIGF
+598 PGVHVRQGQTIGY

-639 RLPVGKVLKGDDLVA
+639 RLPVGKVLKGEDLVA
-654 FKRERGR
+654 FKRERER

-667 QEDNDSL
+667 QEDSDSL